1 MKLYSQENF
10 GRIQEG
16 KLINYAKY
24 TMNFPMN
31 DFEHTKP
38 TNRKVIQKVIQING
52 IFSLMIFIHIY
63 MHGIFKN
70 HT

>member
-10 GRIQEG
+10 ERIQEG

-31 DFEHTKP
+31 DFEYTKP
-38 TNRKVIQKVIQING
+38 TNRKVIQI
-52 IFSLMIFIHIY
+52 SLMGYFH
-63 MHGIFKN
+63 
-70 HT
+70 

>member
-10 GRIQEG
+10 ERIQEG

-38 TNRKVIQKVIQING
+38 TNRKVIQI
-52 IFSLMIFIHIY
+52 SLMGYFH
-63 MHGIFKN
+63 
-70 HT
+70 